1 MNNKVTQIIIGI
13 FLIAIVGAAVILQ
26 KENSLPGEASA
37 IQGAMQSGITE
48 ATSSPAVAD
57 GIARAD
63 VAAHASRESCWSII
77 DGNVYD
83 LTSWIPQHPGGEG
96 AILKICGTDG
106 SAAYNGK
113 HGGASKQAAI
123 LIGFKVGV
131 AAQ

>member
-37 IQGAMQSGITE
+37 IQGATQSGITE

-57 GIARAD
+57 GITIAD

-77 DGNVYD
+77 NGNVYD
-83 LTSWIPQHPGGEG
+83 LTSWIPQHPGGER
-96 AILKICGTDG
+96 AILKLCGTDG
-106 SAAYNGK
+106 SAAYTGQ
-113 HGGASKQAAI
+113 HGGAPKQAAI
-123 LIGFKVGV
+123 LTGFKIGV
-131 AAQ
+131 AIQ